1 MSAENTPKPPS
12 DNSKGSTR
20 FAFMDATEAAANLHT
35 DRLAV
40 LRYIEEGKL
49 RTFGGKQGNPFVRT
63 EDVERLAAELS
74 VASSEETPP
83 DPKAVH
89 RNDPVRKLRLR
100 IQQDAKWTEV
110 DEAAMRAWVTE
121 LDPISYNRMRQV
133 ATNAIDQLEKLVAL
147 LDEATQSQAKP
158 AGPTGIKING

>member
-1 MSAENTPKPPS
+1 MSAENTPKPAIEQPKS
-12 DNSKGSTR
+12 PAR
-20 FAFMDATEAAANLHT
+20 FAFMDATEAAANLRT
-35 DRLAV
+35 DRLGV
-40 LRYIEEGKL
+40 LKLIEEGKL

-63 EDVERLAAELS
+63 EDVDKLAAELN
-74 VASSEETPP
+74 VAINEEALP

-110 DEAAMRAWVTE
+110 DEAAMRAWVAE
-121 LDPISYNRMRQV
+121 LDPISYNKMRQV
-133 ATNAIDQLEKLVAL
+133 ATSTIAQLEKLTAL
-147 LDEATQSQAKP
+147 LDEAIQSQGKP